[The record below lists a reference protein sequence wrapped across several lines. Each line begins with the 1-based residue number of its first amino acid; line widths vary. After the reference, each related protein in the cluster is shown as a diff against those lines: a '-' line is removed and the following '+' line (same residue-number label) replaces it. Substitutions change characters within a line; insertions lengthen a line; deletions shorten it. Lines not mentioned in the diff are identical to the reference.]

1 MPTATR
7 SISDFMTKSPQC
19 IGVEQSIATAKSLM
33 RKRRVRHLPVLHG
46 GRLVGL
52 LSLRDIHLVET
63 FRDVDPEEVTVEEA
77 MSAEVYEVP
86 PSAPLV
92 SAAREMAKRKL
103 GSAVVVQSGKVVG
116 MFTTVD
122 ALNALAS
129 IGRS

>member
-1 MPTATR
+1 MPTTAR

-86 PSAPLV
+86 PGAPLV

-103 GSAVVVQSGKVVG
+103 GSAVVVEHGKVVG